1 MNFKQLKLSK
11 EIQQALNKL
20 GYIKPLEVQSKV
32 IPSLLAG
39 ENMIVKSKTGSGKT
53 AAFGIP
59 LCEMVNW
66 EEKAPQALVLV
77 PTRELA
83 LQVKEEIGA
92 IGTYKKIKCTAL
104 FGKVPYEKQTLE
116 LKQKCHIVI
125 GTPGRVNDHIEKGN
139 LDLSKIKYLVL
150 DEADEMLDLGFIEQI
165 EDILKGVKAQTL
177 LFSATMPERI
187 KEVADEYISN
197 ANEIE
202 ITSEEVKNQ
211 NITHIVYNAHGI
223 KQNAKLDYLYK
234 LLLENKVEST
244 IIFCKMQETVNTVCD
259 YLHDLYVNVD
269 RLHGGME
276 QKDRL
281 EVMSDFKKGK
291 VRVLV
296 ATDVAARGIDID
308 NVSHVIN
315 YDMPFNAETYIHRIG
330 RSGRLDNK
338 GFAISFASNLEMNI
352 IADVEEKLSIEIK
365 EEELSTLDVIDTTN
379 HEYKD
384 ELYEDVEKKE
394 DKLVSINKDIFKIYI
409 GAGKKNKLR
418 AGDIVGAICELNG
431 ITGADIGIITIL
443 DNTSYVEILNNKGK
457 QVLKELQRTTI
468 KGKRYRI
475 EKAK

>member
-1 MNFKQLKLSK
+1 
-11 EIQQALNKL
+11 
-20 GYIKPLEVQSKV
+20 
-32 IPSLLAG
+32 
-39 ENMIVKSKTGSGKT
+39 
-53 AAFGIP
+53 
-59 LCEMVNW
+59 
-66 EEKAPQALVLV
+66 
-77 PTRELA
+77 
-83 LQVKEEIGA
+83 
-92 IGTYKKIKCTAL
+92 
-104 FGKVPYEKQTLE
+104 
-116 LKQKCHIVI
+116 
-125 GTPGRVNDHIEKGN
+125 
-139 LDLSKIKYLVL
+139 
-150 DEADEMLDLGFIEQI
+150 
-165 EDILKGVKAQTL
+165 
-177 LFSATMPERI
+177 
-187 KEVADEYISN
+187 
-197 ANEIE
+197 
-202 ITSEEVKNQ
+202 
-211 NITHIVYNAHGI
+211 
-223 KQNAKLDYLYK
+223 
-234 LLLENKVEST
+234 
-244 IIFCKMQETVNTVCD
+244 MQETVNTVCD

-365 EEELSTLDVIDTTN
+365 EEELSSLDMVDISN
-379 HEYKD
+379 HEFKD

-418 AGDIVGAICELNG
+418 AGDIVGAICELKG
-431 ITGADIGIITIL
+431 ISGDDIGIITIL

-468 KGKRYRI
+468 KGKRYKV